1 MFGVLPSRFQPAGTS
16 QRGRRQPA
24 LLDGPVELV
33 HAPLEEL
40 LAYIARLSTK
50 VRYYEARGGQLDNTR
65 TWNLAEQ
72 SELFM
77 LALMARQRLTT
88 QYAHFTRLTRQLE
101 DPLTLPRQHQFIQGK
116 ILSQIYLMAQQLER
130 WWDAQQISSLRSYLE
145 SELRAIVVGLGA
157 GLRQVAAIEQAFK
170 DQHIWQP
177 PYPGHRY
184 RPDRMENLWTMSEP
198 AVDITAD
205 SYDDQLRDVLWKF
218 YHAQAQI
225 AAVAKRVLTQIV
237 DHLPETRAA
246 AANMR
251 PEIALLVT
259 FCKLYQHAQNE
270 LNELPRRQLNYY
282 YQELLRMAARPARP
296 DHAYL
301 VFGLAKGV
309 PGYLL
314 PAGTMAEGEKDA
326 QGRRPT
332 FQTTQAQALAPWR
345 VQQFSAVFVSG
356 IDKGVVRGIW
366 AAPQANSADGRGR
379 PLANPAEGWAPF
391 GKAQEELPAAQRTMD
406 AAAVGFAVSA
416 TVLLLHEGHRSIEL
430 DIDFE
435 PESFARQL
443 AAHERG
449 PARPSK
455 PNGPTRY
462 QPTREF
468 EDVVRDAFRIDITG
482 ATGWLPLRIES
493 VLRNSSG
500 TGLTWRLTLDRAQ
513 PAVVPHQ
520 PAVHAGQYR
529 SAWPVLRLQLNAN
542 APTYG
547 YSGLGAL
554 QPHAIALRV
563 RATEIQ
569 GLRLSNQLGPL
580 AAGLPFAPFGPQAR
594 AGAYLLVGYPE
605 LFRKR
610 LTALTLGLHWA
621 ELPTE
626 PGGFADYYRGYV
638 PAVAND
644 SFRVAA
650 SYRRDWRWVPA
661 TLPGATETLF
671 QSSGPLRP
679 GTASLAGTTELELL
693 TGTATDFTQQLVDVA
708 APQPAEAATG
718 SIRLEL
724 AAPGMGFGTE
734 QYPAL
739 LIETMQYN
747 ARHASEPRPL
757 PRPPF
762 TPMLRSLELGYEAEE
777 VFTAASLFGKPG
789 PGQPQFYHLHP
800 LGEYP
805 PGQAATEAREARTLR
820 LLPEFAAEGTLYIGL
835 AGLAP
840 PQQINLLFELAPFGQ
855 FLQQNTAT
863 PGAVDQLSQ
872 PKVEWAYLS
881 QDQWQKFVPGTALP
895 DKAVRDESHGL
906 TELHPVYLTLPD
918 NMDTRHTVMPDGLFW
933 LRASV
938 AHGTAAISRVRAVHQ
953 QVVLAERT
961 APMVGEAVP
970 FVGHLPARSLGR
982 LVRPNPALA
991 GVAQPLASFGGAAA
1005 EGPAAYNTRVSE
1017 RLRHRGRAVTPWDYE
1032 HLVLEHFPEVYQ
1044 AKCLRANQVPAGIRK
1059 PGLVVVVA
1067 TPYPP
1072 AATAGYQLPTFSP
1085 HQLDRIQEML
1095 QRAAAP
1101 RIKVQVCNP
1110 FYEQV
1115 QVRGKVRFTEAAKLA
1130 TPQPGAL
1137 LARLEQ
1143 ELREF
1148 LSPWAR
1154 AAAAEASQAQG
1165 LTGARILSFLNQR
1178 PYVEYVTGFSAVK
1191 MAMENG
1197 QYLFYDT
1204 DALDKATAETGTE
1217 SALDDLT
1224 NRPWSVYLSANRHH
1238 LAEVATV
1245 AAKKS
1250 DFKAQPAGIGNLTI
1264 GTDFV
1269 IYNRFEP
1276 GHEASPEPS
1285 PPPAAV
1291 APQPNQP

>member
-1 MFGVLPSRFQPAGTS
+1 MNFGVLPSRFQPAGTS
-16 QRGRRQPA
+16 QQGRRQPA
-24 LLDGPVELV
+24 LLEGPVELV

-40 LAYIARLSTK
+40 LAYMARLSTK
-50 VRYYEARGGQLDNTR
+50 VRYYEARGGQVESTR
-65 TWNLAEQ
+65 NWNLAEQ

-88 QYAHFTRLTRQLE
+88 QYAHFTRLVRQLE
-101 DPLTLPRQHQFIQGK
+101 DPLALPRQHQFIQGK
-116 ILSQIYLMAQQLER
+116 ILSQVFLMAEQLER
-130 WWDAQQISSLRSYLE
+130 WWGAQQISSIRSSLE
-145 SELRAIVVGLGA
+145 GELRGIVVGLGA
-157 GLRQVAAIEQAFK
+157 GLRQVAAIEQALK
-170 DQHIWQP
+170 DQQVWQP

-184 RPDRMENLWTMSEP
+184 RPDRMEHLWTMPEP

-205 SYDDQLRDVLWKF
+205 SFDNQLRDVLWKF

-225 AAVAKRVLTQIV
+225 AAVAKRVLEQV
-237 DHLPETRAA
+237 VYHLPQARSA

-259 FCKLYQHAQNE
+259 FCQLFQHAQHA

-282 YQELLRMAARPARP
+282 YQEVLRVALRPARP

-314 PAGTMAEGEKDA
+314 PAGTAAEGEKDA
-326 QGRRPT
+326 HGRRPT
-332 FQTTQAQALAPWR
+332 FHTTQAQPLTPWR
-345 VQQFSAVFVSG
+345 VQQFSSVFVSG
-356 IDKGVVRGIW
+356 IDKGAVQGIW
-366 AAPQANSADGRGR
+366 AAQQADSADGRGQ

-391 GKAQEELPAAQRTMD
+391 GEAQELLTPSQRNMG

-416 TVLLLHEGHRSIEL
+416 PVLLLHEGHRTIEL

-443 AAHERG
+443 AAHHAAPVGQQAVR
-449 PARPSK
+449 A
-455 PNGPTRY
+455 
-462 QPTREF
+462 F
-468 EDVVRDAFRIDITG
+468 EDLVRDAFRIDISG
-482 ATGWLPLRIES
+482 ATGWLPLRVEA
-493 VLRNSSG
+493 VYRTPNG
-500 TGLTWRLTLDRAQ
+500 TGLTWRLNLDRAQ

-520 PAVHAGQYR
+520 PELHAGQFR
-529 SAWPVLRLQLNAN
+529 SAWPVLRLRLNAH

-547 YSGLGAL
+547 YSSLGAL
-554 QPHAIALRV
+554 QPHTIAIRV
-563 RATEIQ
+563 RAHEIQ
-569 GLRLSNQLGPL
+569 GLQLSNQLGPL
-580 AAGLPFAPFGPQAR
+580 ASGLPFAPFGPQAR
-594 AGAYLLVGYPE
+594 MGAYLLVGYPE

-610 LTALTLGLHWA
+610 LIELALGLHWA

-626 PGGFADYYRGYV
+626 PGGFADYYRNYAPTV
-638 PAVAND
+638 TND
-644 SFRVAA
+644 SFRVAT

-661 TLPGATETLF
+661 TLPGSSVALF
-671 QSSGPLRP
+671 QPSGPLRP
-679 GTASLAGTTELELL
+679 GTPTLAATTELELN
-693 TGTATDFTQQLVDVA
+693 TGAATDFSQQLIDVA
-708 APQPAEAATG
+708 ASQPSEAATG
-718 SIRLEL
+718 SLRLEL
-724 AAPGMGFGTE
+724 VAPGMGFGIE
-734 QYPAL
+734 QYPSL
-739 LIETMQYN
+739 LVETMQYN
-747 ARHASEPRPL
+747 ARHTSEPRPL

-762 TPMLRSLELGYEAEE
+762 TPQLRSLELRYAAEE
-777 VFTAASLFGKPG
+777 VFAAASLFGKPG
-789 PGQPQFYHLHP
+789 PGQPQFYHIHP

-805 PGQAATEAREARTLR
+805 PGQAATAASEARTLR

-835 AGLAP
+835 AQLAP

-855 FLQQNTAT
+855 FLRQHTAAT
-863 PGAVDQLSQ
+863 GAVDQMSQ

-881 QDQWQKFVPGTALP
+881 QDEWQKFVPGTALP

-918 NMDTRHTVMPDGLFW
+918 DMDTRHTVMPDGLFW

-953 QVVLAERT
+953 QVVLTERT
-961 APMVGEAVP
+961 TPAVGEPVP
-970 FVGHLPARSLGR
+970 FVGHLPARSLSR
-982 LVRPNPALA
+982 LARPNPALA
-991 GVAQPLASFGGAAA
+991 TVAQPLASFGGAAA
-1005 EGPAAYNTRVSE
+1005 EEAAAYNTRVSE

-1044 AKCLRANQVPAGIRK
+1044 TKCLRANQVPAAIRR
-1059 PGLVVVVA
+1059 PGLVVVVV

-1072 AATAGYQLPTFSP
+1072 TATAGYQLPNFSP
-1085 HQLDRIQEML
+1085 HQLDRMQALL
-1095 QRAAAP
+1095 QRVAAP
-1101 RIKVQVCNP
+1101 RIRVQVCNP

-1115 QVRGKVRFTEAAKLA
+1115 QVRGKVRFTESAKLA

-1154 AAAAEASQAQG
+1154 AAGAPGQPQG
-1165 LTGARILSFLNQR
+1165 LTGARVLSFLNQR
-1178 PYVEYVTGFSAVK
+1178 PYVEFVTGFSAVK
-1191 MAMENG
+1191 MALENG

-1204 DALDKATAETGTE
+1204 DALDDAAAEAGTE
-1217 SALDDLT
+1217 QALDDLT
-1224 NRPWSVYLSANRHH
+1224 NRPWSVYLSAGHHH
-1238 LAEVATV
+1238 LAEVTTV
-1245 AAKKS
+1245 AAKKA
-1250 DFKAQPAGIGNLTI
+1250 DFQAQPAGIGNLTI

-1276 GHEASPEPS
+1276 GHEPS
-1285 PPPAAV
+1285 PPPAL
-1291 APQPNQP
+1291 APQPSQP